1 MLMPQKLRTKK
12 IENGLI
18 YGGNCMAD
26 KRKSAALNFFPLCLR
41 PTGHPHTLATKNSSE
56 GSGWYQNGY

>member
-26 KRKSAALNFFPLCLR
+26 KRKTAEFLPSLPNAHRASTHLSNKEL
-41 PTGHPHTLATKNSSE
+41 K
-56 GSGWYQNGY
+56 